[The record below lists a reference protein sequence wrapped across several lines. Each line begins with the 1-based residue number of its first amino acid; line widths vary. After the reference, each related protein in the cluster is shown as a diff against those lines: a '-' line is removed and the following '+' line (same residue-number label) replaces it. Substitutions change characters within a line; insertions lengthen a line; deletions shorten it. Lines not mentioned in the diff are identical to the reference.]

1 MDDVADD
8 TVCGVLDTVMLV
20 LPVLAPTAPA
30 AFLLGGMAGMRNSGK
45 YCARNAG
52 FEFVLLVLGARGLEP
67 VLALRAYCCNS
78 PGLGSGGVAE

>member
-1 MDDVADD
+1 MA
-8 TVCGVLDTVMLV
+8 
-20 LPVLAPTAPA
+20 VLAPAPE

-52 FEFVLLVLGARGLEP
+52 FEFVLLVVGARGLEWE
-67 VLALRAYCCNS
+67 LALRAYCCNS